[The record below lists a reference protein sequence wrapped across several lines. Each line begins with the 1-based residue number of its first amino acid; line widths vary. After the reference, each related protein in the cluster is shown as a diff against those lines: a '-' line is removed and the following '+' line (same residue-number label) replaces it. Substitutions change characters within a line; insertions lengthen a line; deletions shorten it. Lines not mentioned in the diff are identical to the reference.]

1 MSVNDTD
8 ANHVIGTIE
17 DAANDLYDELL
28 TTGYSL
34 LLSDV
39 VKVFIINTKKYAG
52 WSGELQHCPKSDES
66 CVKPL
71 LVIDENTVLGVD
83 DWVIVEPVIRA
94 HCDLVQARRMEGAQN
109 LGVQP
114 AGMSSSEARQLYD
127 DAVKTMQKEAFQFQ
141 PFSIEIPKDDPR
153 YPETSP
159 WLVWQS

>member
-8 ANHVIGTIE
+8 VNHVIGTIE

-66 CVKPL
+66 CDKPL
-71 LVIDENTVLGVD
+71 LVIDKNTVLGVD

-141 PFSIEIPKDDPR
+141 PFSIEIPEDDPR